1 MTNLRPGVSG
11 HWIPAGKNEKLPSP
25 IVEEGAFRPAPLHE
39 DVKLKHRTF
48 QAASDAQEELGR
60 LDEAAARLPNRD
72 VLVRVTQL
80 REASASLDLAGL
92 FFSLSEI
99 MAMDLPD
106 ADVETR
112 VDPGVLRLRR
122 ADEDAVERILAGE
135 PIGRTLLGRTARI
148 LADLPVL
155 EPDDDAGLMNR
166 IPWRAGD
173 GWLGGPGPE
182 DAYLLCVPPGPE
194 LRAGIA
200 ESVTWLDADS
210 DLPLV
215 ARLALAHYQ
224 LTVLNPV
231 AHSAHL
237 ARLLISL
244 GCIQQKALRNPILA
258 PSMWFSHANEE
269 YRRQIRNVVSH
280 GDFDSW
286 VVFFADGVRELCT
299 SQVELVYM
307 LQDIGDKQLSKLNRR
322 NDGITRLVNSLIGNP
337 VFNIGL
343 AMKLSGLSE
352 RHVRTIVTRLEQA
365 KVVRRLDR
373 NRWARKK
380 NQQVVREVPDVVK
393 AIGMFDHLP
402 FRRDKSVFDKQP

>member
-1 MTNLRPGVSG
+1 VQ
-11 HWIPAGKNEKLPSP
+11 
-25 IVEEGAFRPAPLHE
+25 LHE
-39 DVKLKHRTF
+39 DIRLKHGTF
-48 QAASDAQEELGR
+48 QAVSDAQEELGR

-92 FFSLSEI
+92 FLSLSEI

-106 ADVETR
+106 VDVDTR

-122 ADEDAVERILAGE
+122 ADEDAVERIRAGA
-135 PIGRTLLGRTARI
+135 PIGHTLLGRTARI
-148 LADLPVL
+148 LAKLPVR
-155 EPDDDAGLMNR
+155 EREDDDNLLNR

-182 DAYLLCVPPGPE
+182 NAYLLSVPAGPE
-194 LRAGIA
+194 LQAGVA
-200 ESVTWLDADS
+200 EYVTWLDADC

-231 AHSAHL
+231 EHSAHL
-237 ARLLISL
+237 ARLLIPL
-244 GCIQQKALRNPILA
+244 GCIQRNALRDQILA
-258 PSMWFSHANEE
+258 PSMWFSRANEE
-269 YRRQIRNVVSH
+269 YRRQIRNVVDH
-280 GDFDSW
+280 ADFDSW
-286 VVFFADGVRELCT
+286 VTFFAEGVRELCT
-299 SQVELVYM
+299 SQVELVHL
-307 LQDIGDKQLSKLNRR
+307 LQEIRDRQLSKFNRR
-322 NDGITRLVNSLIGNP
+322 NDGIARLVDSLIGNP
-337 VFNIGL
+337 VFNTQL

-352 RHVRTIVTRLEQA
+352 RQVRALVTRLEQA

>member
-1 MTNLRPGVSG
+1 VKNIRPGLSG
-11 HWIPAGKNEKLPSP
+11 HWLPAGEKGKLPSR
-25 IVEEGAFRPAPLHE
+25 IHAEGAFRPAPLHE
-39 DVKLKHRTF
+39 DIKLRHRTF

-60 LDEAAARLPNRD
+60 LDEAAARLPNCG

-80 REASASLDLAGL
+80 REASASLDLDGL

-106 ADVETR
+106 VDIETR

-122 ADEDAVERILAGE
+122 ADDDAVEQIRGGASVGH
-135 PIGRTLLGRTARI
+135 TLLGRTARI
-148 LADLPVL
+148 LADVPVL
-155 EPDDDAGLMNR
+155 EPDDDVSLMNR
-166 IPWRAGD
+166 IPWRTGG
-173 GWLGGPGPE
+173 GWLGGPRPE
-182 DAYLLCVPPGPE
+182 QAYLLSVPPGPD
-194 LRAGIA
+194 LQAGVA
-200 ESVTWLDADS
+200 EFVTWLDADC

-231 AHSAHL
+231 AHTAHL
-237 ARLLISL
+237 ARLLIPL
-244 GCIQQKALRNPILA
+244 GCVRRKALRNQILA
-258 PSMWFSHANEE
+258 PSMWFLRAKEE
-269 YRRQIRNVVSH
+269 YQRQIRNVVDH

-286 VVFFADGVRELCT
+286 VAFFADGVRDLCA

-307 LQDIGDKQLSKLNRR
+307 LQEIRDKQLSKFNRR
-322 NDGITRLVNSLIGNP
+322 NDGIARLVDSLIGNP
-337 VFNIGL
+337 VFNTEL

-352 RHVRTIVTRLEQA
+352 RQVRALVARLEQA
-365 KVVRRLDR
+365 KVVRRLDK

-393 AIGMFDHLP
+393 AIGMFEHLP
-402 FRRDKSVFDKQP
+402 VRRDKSVFDK